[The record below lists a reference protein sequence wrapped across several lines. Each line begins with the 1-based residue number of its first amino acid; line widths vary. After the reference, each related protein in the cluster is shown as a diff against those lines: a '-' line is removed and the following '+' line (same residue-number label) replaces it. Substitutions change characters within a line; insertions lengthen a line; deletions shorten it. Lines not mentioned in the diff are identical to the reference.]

1 MRYKELIYM
10 RDDIN
15 TISSFIT
22 KFIFRSDWLMLTLV
36 VTTISSGTSLPNTL
50 TTLEFHSQ
58 LMQKCKIFYQTF
70 RIFIFK
76 RSESETYD
84 DYPRDQFYL
93 GLKLS

>member
-10 RDDIN
+10 RDDTN

-22 KFIFRSDWLMLTLV
+22 KFIFRSDWSMLTSV
-36 VTTISSGTSLPNTL
+36 VTTISSETSLPNTL
-50 TTLEFHSQ
+50 ITLVFHSQ

-70 RIFIFK
+70 HIFIFK
-76 RSESETYD
+76 RSMSETYD

-93 GLKLS
+93 ELKLS